1 VAVIFE
7 YFIFLDSRLRGN
19 DKGMITLPQSP
30 PQWREDKKK
39 ILDSPVKPGNDRMF
53 LFPPFIKEG

>member
-1 VAVIFE
+1 MTKD
-7 YFIFLDSRLRGN
+7 L
-19 DKGMITLPQSP
+19 SP
-30 PQWREDKKK
+30 SLNPAPQWREDKKK